1 MTKKQAKLNKKQT
14 QVKNELNTITVLQ
27 NWFQNYNSLPIS
39 KANAFDTHQ
48 IALWTFVCCD
58 DDMFCG
64 VASHNVAP
72 RK

>member
-39 KANAFDTHQ
+39 KANAFDT
-48 IALWTFVCCD
+48 I
-58 DDMFCG
+58 
-64 VASHNVAP
+64 
-72 RK
+72 K